1 MWEIFKTFFKIGMFT
16 FGGGYAMIPLIEEQV
31 VREKQWL
38 SEVEFLELLSVSQGL
53 PGAMAINLSNFIGY
67 KIKGY
72 RGLAMACLGT
82 TMPSFLIILCIAMLM
97 GGFPIMETLQPA
109 MDGMLPAI
117 AVLIVFSAYNLG
129 KKTAKTAFNI
139 SLFLIALAALQIG
152 HISPIW
158 VVLTGVVIGVVKGQ
172 MEAAKGGKDA

>member
-31 VREKQWL
+31 VKEKQWIN
-38 SEVEFLELLSVSQGL
+38 EVEFLELLSVAQGL
-53 PGAMAINLSNFIGY
+53 PGAMAINLANFIGF

-82 TMPSFLIILCIAMLM
+82 VMPSFLIILTIAMLM
-97 GGFPIMETLQPA
+97 TGFPIMTVLQPA

-117 AVLIVFSAYNLG
+117 AVLIIYSALKLS
-129 KKTAKTAFNI
+129 KKTPKNMLNGI
-139 SLFLIALAALQIG
+139 LFFGALVALLWFK
-152 HISPIW
+152 ISPIW
-158 VVLTGVVIGVVKGQ
+158 VVLTGVVIGVI
-172 MEAAKGGKDA
+172 KGGLEQRGAQS

>member
-31 VREKQWL
+31 VKEKQWIN
-38 SEVEFLELLSVSQGL
+38 EVEFLELLSVAQGL
-53 PGAMAINLSNFIGY
+53 PGAMAINLANFIGF

-82 TMPSFLIILCIAMLM
+82 VMPSFLIILTIAVLM
-97 GGFPIMETLQPA
+97 SGFPIMTYLQPA

-117 AVLIVFSAYNLG
+117 AVLIVYSALKLG
-129 KKTAKTAFNI
+129 KKTPKTVFNGI
-139 SLFLIALAALQIG
+139 LFVGALVALLIFK
-152 HISPIW
+152 ISPIW
-158 VVLTGVVIGVVKGQ
+158 VVLTGVLIGILKG
-172 MEAAKGGKDA
+172 ERELRRTKI